1 MRNLI
6 SYIIKN
12 YFFFLFLFLQVVSFV
27 LIVQNH
33 QHHRS
38 FFFNSSNYIVGSIY
52 QMNNNIARYFSLSK
66 TNRQLAKE
74 NNELLSQ
81 IQGSFLKTDQQV
93 FTFRDT
99 LYQKHFS
106 YINARV
112 INNSVTNRNN
122 YITLNKGRKHGVKPD
137 MGVITAHGVI
147 GIVRK
152 VSRNFS
158 TAISLLH
165 SDSQISARI
174 KKNNHLGTLIWE
186 GYDYKKATMLYIPT
200 HLDLSVGDTIVTS
213 GFSQIFPTDIFLGTI
228 ADFEIRRGD
237 NFYTLEVDLATD
249 FNSLDYV
256 NVVNNIFGEE
266 LESLESSTI
275 TTE

>member
-6 SYIIKN
+6 SYILKN
-12 YFFFLFLFLQVVSFV
+12 YFFFLFLLLQVVSFIF
-27 LIVQNH
+27 IVQNH

-38 FFFNSSNYIVGSIY
+38 FFFNSSNYVVGSIY
-52 QMNNNIARYFSLSK
+52 QINKNIVKYFSLAK
-66 TNRQLAKE
+66 TNRQLSKE

-93 FTFRDT
+93 FTYRDT
-99 LYQKHFS
+99 LYQRNFS

-112 INNSVTNRNN
+112 INNSVTSRNN

-137 MGVITAHGVI
+137 MGIITSHGVI
-147 GIVRK
+147 GIVRN
-152 VSRNFS
+152 VSQNFS

-174 KKNNHLGTLIWE
+174 QKNNHLGTLIWE
-186 GYDYKKATMLYIPT
+186 GFDYKKATMLYIPT
-200 HLDLSVGDTIVTS
+200 HIDLNVGDTIVTS
-213 GFSQIFPTDIFLGTI
+213 GFSQIFPADVFLGTI

-249 FNSLDYV
+249 FNQLDYV
-256 NVVNNIFGEE
+256 NVVNNIFKEE
-266 LESLESSTI
+266 LETLENATI

>member
-12 YFFFLFLFLQVVSFV
+12 YFFFLFLFLQVVSFI

-38 FFFNSSNYIVGSIY
+38 FLFNSSNYIVGSIY

-99 LYQKHFS
+99 LFQKHFS

-122 YITLNKGRKHGVKPD
+122 YITLNKGRMHGVKPD
-137 MGVITAHGVI
+137 MGIITAHGVI

-165 SDSQISARI
+165 SDSQISTRI

>member
-1 MRNLI
+1 
-6 SYIIKN
+6 
-12 YFFFLFLFLQVVSFV
+12 
-27 LIVQNH
+27 
-33 QHHRS
+33 
-38 FFFNSSNYIVGSIY
+38 
-52 QMNNNIARYFSLSK
+52 MNNNIVRYFSLAK
-66 TNRQLAKE
+66 TNKQLASE

-93 FTFRDT
+93 FNFRDT
-99 LYQKHFS
+99 LYQRHFS

-137 MGVITAHGVI
+137 MGIITSQGVI
-147 GIVRK
+147 GIVRE
-152 VSRNFS
+152 VSQNFS

-186 GYDYKKATMLYIPT
+186 GYDYRKATMLYIPT
-200 HLDLSVGDTIVTS
+200 HIDLEVGDTIVTS
-213 GFSQIFPTDIFLGTI
+213 GFSQIFPSEILLGTI

-237 NFYTLEVDLATD
+237 NFYTLEVDLAAD
-249 FNSLDYV
+249 FNRIDYV
-256 NVVNNIFGEE
+256 NIVNNIFKEE
-266 LESLESSTI
+266 LESLENATI